1 MLSRASRACYSIARP
16 YPGFRFAPPWTLCC
30 CAIAGWLNHGT
41 LKSVESRGTRGLVR
55 VFDNTVAR
63 DVFRRVH
70 LPHAVPGTSLN
81 MNPRLAAIAGKLK
94 GAVFPLTEA
103 PVLIGRETAANLC
116 IADPSVSRRHSQI
129 EKEGGQFVIADLESL
144 NGTFINDV
152 PVKRRPLAHGD
163 RVRIGDSQFLFLLH
177 DGEASPASKSSEVQ
191 FEDRQLSGST
201 IQVKFNDAIY
211 LMARDLSALMKV
223 STTVNAIRGLEELQK
238 TLLELLF
245 EVVPAE
251 RGAILLSHGNGLE
264 DAAVFGLDRA
274 RGPDEAIKVSRTI
287 AQQVLREKTALLISD
302 APAKQEF
309 GSDSLNQS
317 RPSSLMCVP
326 LIMLERPQGVI
337 YLDTNAPDVHF
348 DQDHLQLVSAIA
360 AISAVAIENARH
372 IEWLQS
378 ENERLL
384 ADVNIEHNMV
394 GESPSMK
401 QVYQFISK
409 VAPTD
414 STVLISG
421 ESGTGKELAA
431 RAIHQNSKRAK
442 LPFMAVNCAALAET
456 LLESE
461 LFGHEKGAFTGAIA
475 MKKGRLEVADGG
487 TVFLDEIGELSP
499 ALQVKLLRVLQER
512 EFERVGGTRTIKVD
526 IRLVAATNKDLE
538 QAIAAGTFRR
548 DLFYRL
554 NVVELAMPPLRQRP
568 EDISLLANYFASKH
582 GEKCNRKILG
592 VSPEAQARLLSYEWP
607 GNVRELENA
616 IERAVVLGATDHILP
631 EDLPEAT
638 LESEAAATT
647 IPAPRYHEAVTQTK
661 KQIILSAMD
670 QAKGSYTEAAKLL
683 GVHPNYLH
691 RLIRNLNLRE
701 QMKQ

>member
-1 MLSRASRACYSIARP
+1 MLKFCETFQLEEIAFQRRGLFSEAV
-16 YPGFRFAPPWTLCC
+16 PGAAPPTAFVPGYLLPRPR
-30 CAIAGWLNHGT
+30 AL
-41 LKSVESRGTRGLVR
+41 LRGS
-55 VFDNTVAR
+55 VAR
-63 DVFRRVH
+63 DIFRRVH

-94 GAVFPLTEA
+94 GAVFQLTEA

-116 IADPSVSRRHSQI
+116 IADPSVSRRHSQV

-274 RGPDEAIKVSRTI
+274 RGPDEAIKVSRAI

-302 APAKQEF
+302 APVVSDAPAKQGF

-409 VAPTD
+409 IAPRD

-475 MKKGRLEVADGG
+475 MKKGRLEVAEGG

-631 EDLPEAT
+631 EDLPEAI